1 MSRLIGP
8 GPQLAPPS
16 PRVSAKMPN
25 STLVIGGSSG
35 GCEAAMI
42 SVGEYGI
49 AVNANGAP
57 SVAKPIAP
65 FAPESVTASVSSKLL
80 ASSGRAYGITNFVR
94 SVVQRPLNAPLLRSR

>member
-1 MSRLIGP
+1 MKRYFDIGS

-65 FAPESVTASVSSKLL
+65 FAPENSHLIYIL
-80 ASSGRAYGITNFVR
+80 IM
-94 SVVQRPLNAPLLRSR
+94 L